1 MTTLRITADKIQA
14 GDHTTIA
21 GSRFTVT
28 RSAFAGFARMVT
40 VVGPGGWSSHLYIEP
55 DMIVTVEREVAA

>member
-1 MTTLRITADKIQA
+1 MTTLRIPADQIQA
-14 GDHTTIA
+14 GDTTTIA
-21 GSRFTVT
+21 GVPVTVT

-55 DMIVTVEREVAA
+55 DMLVTVERKP